1 MEIREGKYCVKLALT
16 PVEKHQVYALR
27 HDVYCKELH
36 FAGKT
41 QDHEKYAVTESDYFD
56 ELCDHLIIRDE
67 QQNRCVGTFRFLSGG
82 NYRKDADFTQNN
94 GSI

>member
-1 MEIREGKYCVKLALT
+1 MEIREGKYCVKLAQT
-16 PVEKHQVYALR
+16 PAEKHQVYALR

-36 FAGKT
+36 FSRKT
-41 QDHEKYAVTESDYFD
+41 YDHEQYAVTESDYFD
-56 ELCDHLIIRDE
+56 KLCDHLIIRDE